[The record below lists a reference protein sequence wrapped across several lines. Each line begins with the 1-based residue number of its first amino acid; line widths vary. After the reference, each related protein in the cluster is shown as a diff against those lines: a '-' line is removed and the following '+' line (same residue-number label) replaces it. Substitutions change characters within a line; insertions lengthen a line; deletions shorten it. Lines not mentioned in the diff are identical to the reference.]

1 MTVSPYHYVLH
12 IYKGA
17 KLDTPLIFERAG
29 VPVNFTGRTA
39 RCQFR
44 AEPDGAVVFTI
55 TPVLGG
61 ATGELLFSMTATE
74 TTAID
79 TNVVE
84 PYTMYRGQVEVVADA
99 DSEDVDRYVDVTAI
113 VYPELTR

>member
-17 KLDTPLIFERAG
+17 KLATPLIFERAG
-29 VPVNFTGRTA
+29 VPVDFTGRTA

-44 AEPDGAVVFTI
+44 AEPDGDVVFSI

-61 ATGELLFSMTATE
+61 ITGELLFSMTATE

-79 TNVVE
+79 DNISDE
-84 PYTMYRGQVEVVADA
+84 YTQYRGQVEIVSDIDA
-99 DSEDVDRYVDVTAI
+99 QDVDRYVDVTAI
-113 VYPELTR
+113 VYPEWTR